1 MTRSAAGWTSG
12 SPCRAGRCDP
22 IAMAQWRCSARWRCS
37 RQRATLW
44 RRRSIGTASFSAW
57 RRQRRYRRRAMAE
70 AATLPI
76 AGSRRYELELLF
88 LTSFAAV
95 PLYATQAISA
105 LPLVI
110 FHAVMIAIAARV
122 AFGKS
127 PEVIPSAIMRVLVIA
142 YVPFYIVDAA
152 VISRSAIAASTH
164 LILFIAAYQPI
175 DSVKTRNIA
184 QRLLTAA
191 LIFTAGVATSTHVA
205 ILPFI
210 IIFGFL
216 LLRQLM
222 HLSHEETVG
231 MTGTTIAEPPSGRA
245 ASFYV
250 FGALAIGS
258 CRFPFMPRIRNPLLP
273 GITGPLSNAT
283 SGLSDSI
290 NLNET
295 RSISSDATVVS
306 RVWMGQETIPFFT
319 PLRLKGT
326 IYERFAANTWI
337 QGRRDFIPL
346 DGSDG
351 TTRVARPEGFTRK
364 ASVQQRFLIG
374 SRLFLPVG
382 TYQVSGAGNI
392 SEGPTRDIFTVWSSH
407 RDTIAYDVM
416 LARETAPQRPQQV
429 TVSNYPVTPAVRA
442 MAQQIAGS
450 ETDPMRQAAAVET
463 FLSHRFRYVAD
474 PSQIGRTMT
483 VDQFLLREQRG
494 HCEYFAAGMVALMTA
509 LNVPA
514 RIVGGFY
521 GGTLNPL
528 TGYFVIRREDAHAWV
543 EVWDG
548 TAWQTFDPTPAS
560 LRPGNAHDGL
570 LHVYASAL
578 ADSINYFW
586 DRHILTYGLGD
597 HLALAGSFLES
608 FRSASGAVAASLHT
622 SSLRKYASLLAALI
636 VAGFAIVMIARR
648 RPTLFDL
655 LAAHLHRLGIDVGPS
670 MTRSEALDRLRI
682 TQPAAAAKLAPLIA
696 MYEEERFSEKVERG
710 RVARIRRRLAGISE
724 RLTVRLPSR
733 RRHQRDHLP
742 HRAIESDQRRAGDDR
757 MPDVQLLNV
766 RERGD

>member
-1 MTRSAAGWTSG
+1 M
-12 SPCRAGRCDP
+12 
-22 IAMAQWRCSARWRCS
+22 
-37 RQRATLW
+37 
-44 RRRSIGTASFSAW
+44 
-57 RRQRRYRRRAMAE
+57 
-70 AATLPI
+70 
-76 AGSRRYELELLF
+76 SRRYDIELLF
-88 LTSFAAV
+88 LAIFAAV

-105 LPLVI
+105 LPLLA
-110 FHAVMIAIAARV
+110 FHAMMIAVTARV

-127 PEVIPSAIMRVLVIA
+127 PEVIPAAVMRVLAIA
-142 YVPFYIVDAA
+142 YVPFYIIDASM
-152 VISRSAIAASTH
+152 ISRSAIAASTH
-164 LILFIAAYQPI
+164 LILFIAAYQAIESARTP
-175 DSVKTRNIA
+175 SAA
-184 QRLLTAA
+184 QRLLTAS
-191 LIFTAGVATSTHVA
+191 LIFTAGVATSTHIA

-210 IIFGFL
+210 VIFGFL
-216 LLRQLM
+216 LLRQLI
-222 HLSHEETVG
+222 HLSHEETAA
-231 MTGTTIAEPPSGRA
+231 MAQTTTGTTIPEPPSGRA

-250 FGALAIGS
+250 VGALAIGS
-258 CRFPFMPRIRNPLLP
+258 CLFPFMPRIRNPLLP
-273 GITGPLSNAT
+273 GMTGPLSNAT
-283 SGLSDSI
+283 TGLSDSI

-295 RSISSDATVVS
+295 RSISSDASVVS

-392 SEGPTRDIFTVWSSH
+392 SEGPTRDIFTVWTSH
-407 RDTIAYDVM
+407 RDTISYDVM

-463 FLSHRFRYVAD
+463 FLSQRFRYVAD

-483 VDQFLLREQRG
+483 VDQFLLREHRG

-548 TAWQTFDPTPAS
+548 TSWQTFAPTPPS

-570 LHVYASAL
+570 LQVSAPAL
-578 ADSINYFW
+578 ADSINFFW

-597 HLALAGSFLES
+597 QLALAVSMIES
-608 FRSASGAVAASLHT
+608 FRSASGALAASLHT
-622 SSLRKYASLLAALI
+622 RSFRTYVSFLGMLL
-636 VAGFAIVMIARR
+636 VAG
-648 RPTLFDL
+648 
-655 LAAHLHRLGIDVGPS
+655 
-670 MTRSEALDRLRI
+670 
-682 TQPAAAAKLAPLIA
+682 
-696 MYEEERFSEKVERG
+696 
-710 RVARIRRRLAGISE
+710 
-724 RLTVRLPSR
+724 
-733 RRHQRDHLP
+733 
-742 HRAIESDQRRAGDDR
+742 
-757 MPDVQLLNV
+757 
-766 RERGD
+766 

>member
-1 MTRSAAGWTSG
+1 MNNA
-12 SPCRAGRCDP
+12 
-22 IAMAQWRCSARWRCS
+22 
-37 RQRATLW
+37 
-44 RRRSIGTASFSAW
+44 
-57 RRQRRYRRRAMAE
+57 
-70 AATLPI
+70 
-76 AGSRRYELELLF
+76 RRYELELLF
-88 LTSFAAV
+88 LTIFAAL

-105 LPLVI
+105 PPLLL
-110 FHAVMIAIAARV
+110 FHAVMIAVAVRV
-122 AFGKS
+122 ASGRS
-127 PEVIPSAIMRVLVIA
+127 PEIIPANVMRALAIA

-175 DSVKTRNIA
+175 ESAQTRNTA
-184 QRLLTAA
+184 QRLLTAS
-191 LIFTAGVATSTHVA
+191 LIFTAGVATSTHIA

-210 IIFGFL
+210 VIFGFL

-222 HLSHEETVG
+222 HLSHEEMAA
-231 MTGTTIAEPPSGRA
+231 MTGTPTAEPPSGRA

-250 FGALAIGS
+250 IGALVIGT
-258 CRFPFMPRIRNPLLP
+258 CLFPFMPRVRNPLLP
-273 GITGPLSNAT
+273 GMTGPLSNAT
-283 SGLSDSI
+283 TGLSDSI

-326 IYERFAANTWI
+326 IYERFANNTWI

-351 TTRVARPEGFTRK
+351 TTRVARPGGFTRK

-382 TYQVSGAGNI
+382 TYEVSGAGQL
-392 SEGPTRDIFTVWSSH
+392 SEGPTRDVFTVWSSH
-407 RDTIAYDVM
+407 RDTIAYDVA
-416 LARETAPQRPQQV
+416 LARDTAPRRPQKV
-429 TVSNYPVTPAVRA
+429 TVSDYPVTPEVRA

-450 ETDPMRQAAAVET
+450 ETDPMRQAGAIEAY
-463 FLSHRFRYVAD
+463 LSRHFRYVAD
-474 PSQIGRTMT
+474 PSTIGRTMT
-483 VDQFLLREQRG
+483 VDQFLLQEKRG

-528 TGYFVIRREDAHAWV
+528 TGYFIVRREDAHAWV

-548 TAWQTFDPTPAS
+548 KAWQTFDPTPAS
-560 LRPGNAHDGL
+560 LRPGNAHEGL
-570 LHVYASAL
+570 LRVYALAA

-597 HLALAGSFLES
+597 QLSLALALIDQLRAATTG
-608 FRSASGAVAASLHT
+608 VTASLHT
-622 SSLRKYASLLAALI
+622 TALRTYLSLLIALS
-636 VAGFAIVMIARR
+636 VVGLAIVMMTRR
-648 RPTLFDL
+648 RRSLFDL
-655 LAAHLHRLGIDVGPS
+655 LASHLQRLGIEVGPS
-670 MTRSEALDRLRI
+670 MTMSEALNRLRI
-682 TQPAAAAKLAPLIA
+682 TNPAAAAELAPLIA
-696 MYEEERFSEKVERG
+696 MYEAERFSGKVQRG
-710 RVARIRRRLAGISE
+710 RVAQIRRGLAGISE
-724 RLTVRLPSR
+724 S
-733 RRHQRDHLP
+733 
-742 HRAIESDQRRAGDDR
+742 
-757 MPDVQLLNV
+757 
-766 RERGD
+766 

>member
-1 MTRSAAGWTSG
+1 MNNA
-12 SPCRAGRCDP
+12 
-22 IAMAQWRCSARWRCS
+22 
-37 RQRATLW
+37 
-44 RRRSIGTASFSAW
+44 
-57 RRQRRYRRRAMAE
+57 
-70 AATLPI
+70 
-76 AGSRRYELELLF
+76 RRYEIELLF
-88 LTSFAAV
+88 LAIFAAL

-105 LPLVI
+105 PPLLV
-110 FHAVMIAIAARV
+110 FHAVMIVVAVRV
-122 AFGKS
+122 ASGRS
-127 PEVIPSAIMRVLVIA
+127 PEIIPANVMRALAIA
-142 YVPFYIVDAA
+142 YVPFYIIDAA

-175 DSVKTRNIA
+175 ESAQTRNTA
-184 QRLLTAA
+184 QRLLTAS
-191 LIFTAGVATSTHVA
+191 LIFTAGVATSTHIA

-210 IIFGFL
+210 VIFGFL

-222 HLSHEETVG
+222 HLSHEETAV
-231 MTGTTIAEPPSGRA
+231 MTGTQTAEPPSGRA

-250 FGALAIGS
+250 IGALIIGT
-258 CRFPFMPRIRNPLLP
+258 CLFPFMPRVRNPLLP
-273 GITGPLSNAT
+273 GMTGPLSNAT
-283 SGLSDSI
+283 TGLSDSI

-306 RVWMGQETIPFFT
+306 RVWMGPETIPFFT

-326 IYERFAANTWI
+326 IYERFANNTWI

-351 TTRVARPEGFTRK
+351 TTRVARPAGFTRK

-382 TYQVSGAGNI
+382 TYEVSGAGQL

-407 RDTIAYDVM
+407 RDTIAYDVA
-416 LARETAPQRPQQV
+416 LARDTAPRRPQKI
-429 TVSNYPVTPAVRA
+429 TVSDYPVTPEVRA

-450 ETDPMRQAAAVET
+450 ETDPMRQAGAIEAY
-463 FLSHRFRYVAD
+463 LARRFRYVAD
-474 PSQIGRTMT
+474 PSTIGRTMT
-483 VDQFLLREQRG
+483 VDQFLLQEQRG

-528 TGYFVIRREDAHAWV
+528 TGYFIVRREDAHAWV

-548 TAWQTFDPTPAS
+548 KAWQTFDPTPAS
-560 LRPGNAHDGL
+560 LRPGNTHEGL
-570 LHVYASAL
+570 LRVYALAA

-597 HLALAGSFLES
+597 QLSLALALIDQL
-608 FRSASGAVAASLHT
+608 RAATAAVTASIHT
-622 SSLRKYASLLAALI
+622 TALRTYLSLLIAIAI
-636 VAGFAIVMIARR
+636 AGLAIVMMTRR
-648 RPTLFDL
+648 RRSLFDL

-670 MTRSEALDRLRI
+670 MTMSEALNRLRI
-682 TQPAAAAKLAPLIA
+682 TNPAAAAELAPLIA
-696 MYEEERFSEKVERG
+696 MYEAERFSGKEERG
-710 RVARIRRRLAGISE
+710 RVRRIRAALAASPPRPG
-724 RLTVRLPSR
+724 
-733 RRHQRDHLP
+733 H
-742 HRAIESDQRRAGDDR
+742 
-757 MPDVQLLNV
+757 
-766 RERGD
+766 

>member
-1 MTRSAAGWTSG
+1 MTV
-12 SPCRAGRCDP
+12 
-22 IAMAQWRCSARWRCS
+22 
-37 RQRATLW
+37 
-44 RRRSIGTASFSAW
+44 
-57 RRQRRYRRRAMAE
+57 
-70 AATLPI
+70 AATISDNRQPTTDN
-76 AGSRRYELELLF
+76 RRFELELLF
-88 LTSFAAV
+88 LAAFAAA
-95 PLYATQAISA
+95 PLYGTQAISA
-105 LPLVI
+105 LPLLA

-127 PEVIPSAIMRVLVIA
+127 PEVIPAAVMRGLAIA
-142 YVPFYIVDAA
+142 YVPFYIIDAA
-152 VISRSAIAASTH
+152 LISRSAIAASTH
-164 LILFIAAYQPI
+164 LVLFIGAYQAI
-175 DSVKTRNIA
+175 ESAKTRNTA
-184 QRLLTAA
+184 QRLLTAS
-191 LIFTAGVATSTHVA
+191 LICTAGVATSTHIA
-205 ILPFI
+205 ILLFI
-210 IIFGFL
+210 VIFGFL

-222 HLSHEETVG
+222 HLSHEETIA
-231 MTGTTIAEPPSGRA
+231 MTGTPVAEAPSVRA

-250 FGALAIGS
+250 IGALAIGA
-258 CRFPFMPRIRNPLLP
+258 CLFPFMPRIRNPLLP
-273 GITGPLSNAT
+273 GITGPLNNAT
-283 SGLSDSI
+283 TGLSDSI

-326 IYERFAANTWI
+326 IYERFANNTWI

-382 TYQVSGAGNI
+382 TYQVSGAGLLA
-392 SEGPTRDIFTVWSSH
+392 EGPTRDIFTVWSSH

-442 MAQQIAGS
+442 MAQGIADS
-450 ETDPMRQAAAVET
+450 ESDPMRQAAKIET
-463 FLSHRFRYVAD
+463 YLSQHFRYVAD
-474 PSQIGRTMT
+474 PSMIGRTMT
-483 VDQFLLREQRG
+483 VDQFLLRERRG

-514 RIVGGFY
+514 RIAGGFY

-548 TAWQTFDPTPAS
+548 KSWQTFDPTPAS
-560 LRPGNAHDGL
+560 LRPGNAHEGL
-570 LHVYASAL
+570 LRVYASAL

-586 DRHILTYGLGD
+586 DRHILTFGLGD
-597 HLALAGSFLES
+597 QVALAVSALES
-608 FRSASGAVAASLHT
+608 VRAAGAALTASLHT
-622 SSLRKYASLLAALI
+622 NSFRTYVSLLTMLV
-636 VAGFAIVMIARR
+636 VAGFAAVILARR
-648 RPTLFDL
+648 RRSLFDL

-670 MTRSEALDRLRI
+670 MTMSEALHELRM
-682 TQPAAAAKLAPLIA
+682 TRPAAAADLAPLIA
-696 MYEEERFSEKVERG
+696 MYEAERFSGKQE
-710 RVARIRRRLAGISE
+710 RRR
-724 RLTVRLPSR
+724 V
-733 RRHQRDHLP
+733 
-742 HRAIESDQRRAGDDR
+742 RAIRAALSASSPRTGH
-757 MPDVQLLNV
+757 
-766 RERGD
+766 